1 MTNSDRYHIKSII
14 QAGDILKAV
23 ANSKEPVSAADLA
36 KSLGFTQ
43 NTAFRICTTLAD
55 IGFLTQVGE
64 KYELGMALML
74 FWAKKKAMLTSQRE
88 LIDQQLM
95 AIDIKGVNDGD
106 KTSN

>member
-36 KSLGFTQ
+36 KSCGLTA
-43 NTAFRICTTLAD
+43 NTAFRICVTLAD
-55 IGFLTQVGE
+55 VGFLNPIGE

-74 FWAKKKAMLTSQRE
+74 FWAKKKADLEAKKEKIENVLAEIS
-88 LIDQQLM
+88 
-95 AIDIKGVNDGD
+95 
-106 KTSN
+106 